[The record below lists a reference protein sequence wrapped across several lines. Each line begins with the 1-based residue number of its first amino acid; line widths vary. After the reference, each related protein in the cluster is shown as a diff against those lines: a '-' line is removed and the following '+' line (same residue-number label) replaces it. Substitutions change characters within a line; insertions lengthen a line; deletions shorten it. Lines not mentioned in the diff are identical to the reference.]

1 MRKPAGNAGVAGG
14 TGTEEAAGR
23 CRKCGKPQ
31 ELGEVLRVGSNKR
44 KYGKMQIALM
54 RRRRKDAEVTVE
66 TAKEHTKKQITAVLI
81 IGMALLLV
89 DFIAASSNTPKVENS
104 YGQLYITRPE
114 AGGSSGSLSL
124 KARISGENG
133 SYEKK
138 VNVML
143 EPYQEKQQE
152 KQGTADQEESI
163 AMTEEERFDYEL
175 RTVVDGL
182 NGDRSVRKVC
192 LPKSL
197 GTGEQVTWQIEEHTG
212 TNTIPI
218 AALIVLLVFAL
229 YKNRFA
235 AIKKRKT
242 EQRESVMR
250 QLPEFVNRLV
260 LLLNAGMV
268 LNGAFE
274 KSIAES
280 LHFNKAADDYFY
292 KKLKDIYGSV
302 KTANGSVNAE
312 FRRFAKESG
321 IKELIRISNIINDNI
336 NKGTE
341 LTHKLQSES
350 ELLWLNR
357 KKRCEEKGKLAETK
371 LTLPL
376 VIFLMVL
383 IVITVAPALL
393 EL

>member
-1 MRKPAGNAGVAGG
+1 MGSQK
-14 TGTEEAAGR
+14 
-23 CRKCGKPQ
+23 RKCGKMRIA
-31 ELGEVLRVGSNKR
+31 RVWHR
-44 KYGKMQIALM
+44 GKT
-54 RRRRKDAEVTVE
+54 AEVTVE
-66 TAKEHTKKQITAVLI
+66 TAKAYTKKQITAVLI
-81 IGMALLLV
+81 IGMVLLLV
-89 DFIAASSNTPKVENS
+89 DFITASNGTLEVENS
-104 YGQLYITRPE
+104 YGQLYITRPK

-124 KARISGENG
+124 KAKISGENG

-138 VNVML
+138 INVML
-143 EPYQEKQQE
+143 ESYQGKQQK
-152 KQGTADQEESI
+152 KQDTEDQAEGI
-163 AMTEEERFDYEL
+163 GMTEEERFDYEL
-175 RTVVDGL
+175 RTVIDGL
-182 NGDRSVRKVC
+182 NKDRSVRKVG
-192 LPKSL
+192 LPGSL
-197 GTGEQVTWQIEEHTG
+197 ETGEQVTWQLETHTG
-212 TNTIPI
+212 TNTVPI
-218 AALIVLLVFAL
+218 VVLIVVLVFVL

-235 AIKKRKT
+235 AIKKKKT

-268 LNGAFE
+268 LSGAFE

-280 LHFNKAADDYFY
+280 LRFNRDADDYFH
-292 KKLKDIYGSV
+292 KKLKDIYGSIRS
-302 KTANGSVNAE
+302 ANGSINAE

-336 NKGTE
+336 SKGTE

-350 ELLWLNR
+350 ELLWLDR
-357 KKRCEEKGKLAETK
+357 KKRCEEKGRMAETK

>member
-1 MRKPAGNAGVAGG
+1 MGSKQGKSGKVQLASIRHRSK
-14 TGTEEAAGR
+14 TTE
-23 CRKCGKPQ
+23 
-31 ELGEVLRVGSNKR
+31 
-44 KYGKMQIALM
+44 M
-54 RRRRKDAEVTVE
+54 TVE
-66 TAKEHTKKQITAVLI
+66 SAKAYTKKQITAVLI
-81 IGMALLLV
+81 IGMVLLLV
-89 DFIAASSNTPKVENS
+89 DFIAASNNMLEVENS

-124 KARISGENG
+124 KAKISGEDGN
-133 SYEKK
+133 YEKK
-138 VNVML
+138 INVML
-143 EPYQEKQQE
+143 EPYQGKQQG
-152 KQGTADQEESI
+152 KQDTEDQAEGI
-163 AMTEEERFDYEL
+163 AMTEEEQFDYEL
-175 RTVVDGL
+175 RTAVDGL
-182 NGDRSVRKVC
+182 NSDRSVRKVG

-197 GTGEQVTWQIEEHTG
+197 GTGEKITWQIEERRG

-218 AALIVLLVFAL
+218 AVLIILLVFVL

-235 AIKKRKT
+235 AIKKRKI

-260 LLLNAGMV
+260 LLLNAGMIV
-268 LNGAFE
+268 SGAFE

-280 LHFNKAADDYFY
+280 LQFHDAADDYFY
-292 KKLKDIYGSV
+292 KKLKDIYASV
-302 KTANGSVNAE
+302 RTANGSFNAE

-341 LTHKLQSES
+341 LTHKLQNES

-357 KKRCEEKGKLAETK
+357 KKRCEEKSKLAETK

-376 VIFLMVL
+376 VIFLLVL